1 MKRLI
6 KFLKPYR
13 IGIIV
18 VFVLVGL
25 RAFLDLLL
33 PMILGMLVS
42 QGIGLTAEAL
52 NPNIPRIWELA
63 FVMLGVTVF
72 SIVITIFSGY
82 LESRISAGFALDLRR
97 AVYRKIEQFSM
108 REMDHFTTSSL
119 ITRSTND
126 IQQLQ
131 NYVNI
136 LLRMI
141 ILQPVLAVGAIAFS
155 IAQQPTLSMVL
166 IASVLSLLIML
177 VIIFSLTLP
186 KFQLIQKLV
195 DRLNLVT
202 RENMSGLRVVR
213 AFNTQAFQAARIDKA
228 SKETMRLNIFV
239 NRIFSVMWP
248 VMALIMGFTSLAIV
262 YFGSQYFIGIDGFD
276 PGSMI
281 ALMQYAMRAIMA
293 FMFLTMIFVM
303 IPRAAIS
310 ARRIAEVLAMDVEIM
325 DPENPL
331 TYDETPRGEVV
342 FDDVCFQYPD
352 ANVPVLD
359 GISFT
364 APAGKTTAFI
374 GSTGS
379 GKSTL
384 INLIP
389 RFYERTCGTIKID
402 GIDIKD
408 LLLEDLFKLLGY
420 VPQRGVLFSGTV
432 KENILFGNE
441 DFDEKVMEESARI
454 AQADTFIKD
463 FEEGYERLIAQG
475 GVNVSGGQKQR
486 LSIAR
491 AIAKQPVIYI
501 FDDSFSALDYST
513 DQKLRKLLSEK
524 VQATKLIVAQRI
536 ATIRHADQIIVLE
549 QGRIVGK
556 GRHDDLL
563 KTCAVYQ
570 EIAQSQLSKEEL
582 EA

>member
-1 MKRLI
+1 MKRLF

-18 VFVLVGL
+18 VFILVGL

-33 PMILGMLVS
+33 PLILGMLVS
-42 QGIGLTAEAL
+42 QGIGLTAEAI
-52 NPNIPRIWELA
+52 NPDIPRIWELA
-63 FVMLGVTVF
+63 FVMLGITVF
-72 SIVITIFSGY
+72 SIVITIFSGL

-131 NYVNI
+131 NYVNV

-155 IAQQPTLSMVL
+155 IAQQPTLSMLL

-177 VIIFSLTLP
+177 VIVFSLTLP
-186 KFQLIQKLV
+186 KFQLIQKLI

-228 SKETMRLNIFV
+228 SKETMKLNIFV
-239 NRIFSVMWP
+239 NRVFSIMWP
-248 VMALIMGFTSLAIV
+248 IMALIMGFTSLSIV
-262 YFGSQYFIGIDGFD
+262 YFGSRYFIGVDGFD

-310 ARRIAEVLAMDVEIM
+310 ARRIAEVLAMDVEITN
-325 DPENPL
+325 PEHPL
-331 TYDETPRGEVV
+331 TYDETPKGEVV

-359 GISFT
+359 KISFT

-441 DFDEKVMEESARI
+441 DFDEEVMEASAKI
-454 AQADTFIKD
+454 AQADTFIRD
-463 FEEGYERLIAQG
+463 FEHGYERLIAQG

-513 DQKLRKLLSEK
+513 DQKLRKLLAEK

-536 ATIRHADQIIVLE
+536 ATIRHADQIIVLD
-549 QGRIVGK
+549 QGRIVGM
-556 GRHDDLL
+556 GRHEDLL